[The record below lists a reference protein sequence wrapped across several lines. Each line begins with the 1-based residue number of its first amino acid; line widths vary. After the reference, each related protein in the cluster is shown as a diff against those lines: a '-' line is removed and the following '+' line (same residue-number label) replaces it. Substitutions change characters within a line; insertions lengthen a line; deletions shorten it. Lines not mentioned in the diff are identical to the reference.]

1 MMDKEYGRLVS
12 TAAWAATIVA
22 SILLLIKIAAWWV
35 TGSVSV
41 LASLIDSML
50 DIAASVVNLIVV
62 RYSLQPADKE
72 HAFGHGKAESLA
84 ALAQAMF
91 ISGSACF
98 LMLNGIDRFFRPH
111 DLQSPELGVAV
122 SGFAMVLT
130 FGLVMFQKHV
140 VRKTGSQAIAADSL
154 HYQTDLYMN
163 AAIMVALGLSWVGVG
178 QADAVFA
185 MAIGIYILYSAIQ
198 MVKEAAQTLLD
209 RKLPDEEI
217 IEIRQICLS
226 VDNVLGV
233 HGIRTR
239 MSGPI
244 RFIQLHLELDDE
256 MQLIEAHEISD
267 TVEDML
273 LERFPNSD
281 VLVHH
286 DPYSVILGPE
296 KEQKLKGW

>member
-1 MMDKEYGRLVS
+1 MDKDYGRLVS
-12 TAAWAATIVA
+12 LAAWLATITA
-22 SILLLIKIAAWWV
+22 GILFVVKIAAWWM
-35 TGSVSV
+35 TGSVSL
-41 LASLIDSML
+41 LASLVDSVL
-50 DIAASVVNLIVV
+50 DIMASVVNLVV
-62 RYSLQPADKE
+62 IRYSLQPADKE

-98 LMLNGIDRFFRPH
+98 LMLNGIERFFRPQ
-111 DLQSPELGVAV
+111 DLQAPQLGIVV
-122 SGFAMVLT
+122 SGFAMALT
-130 FGLVMFQKHV
+130 LALVIFQKHV
-140 VRKTGSQAIAADSL
+140 IRKTGSQAIAADSL

-163 AAIMVALGLSWVGVG
+163 AAIMVALGLSWFGIG

-185 MAIGIYILYSAIQ
+185 MGIGIYILYSAIH
-198 MVKEAAQTLLD
+198 MAKEATQTLLD

-226 VDNVLGV
+226 VDMVLGV
-233 HGIRTR
+233 HGVRTR
-239 MSGPI
+239 LSGPI
-244 RFIQLHLELDDE
+244 RFIQIHLELDDDIR
-256 MQLIEAHEISD
+256 LIDAHEISD
-267 TVEDML
+267 AVEDLL

>member
-1 MMDKEYGRLVS
+1 MIDKEYGRLVS

-50 DIAASVVNLIVV
+50 DIAASVVNLVVV

-98 LMLNGIDRFFRPH
+98 LMLNGVDRFFRPH

-140 VRKTGSQAIAADSL
+140 VKKTGSQAIAADSL

-185 MAIGIYILYSAIQ
+185 MAIGMYILYSAIQ
-198 MVKEAAQTLLD
+198 MVKEASQTLLD

-226 VDNVLGV
+226 VDKVMGV

-256 MQLIEAHEISD
+256 MRLLEAHEISD
-267 TVEDML
+267 SVEEML

-296 KEQKLKGW
+296 KESKLKGW